1 MRRTR
6 SFQSSDRAN
15 IYITKIV
22 KRVKINSSS
31 FVGACSLASMMAH
44 AIIQLN
50 PALLPPRLHSH
61 LPVLVPVVAR
71 DCPLSLILYPLLPPL
86 TLYIACALSG
96 SGSILFSSGYFP
108 FRFLRRISTTS
119 LTLQVSITILALLP
133 FLYFHPEL
141 QCRIICLVP
150 FLPRNLA
157 TTCSSFPLSLSL
169 SFSSLSI
176 TTSLSISLSYL
187 YHCHTTRLHL
197 PDARNE
203 FFSPNFHLNFLSFF
217 GINCATTLRAG

>member
-1 MRRTR
+1 
-6 SFQSSDRAN
+6 
-15 IYITKIV
+15 
-22 KRVKINSSS
+22 
-31 FVGACSLASMMAH
+31 MAH

-86 TLYIACALSG
+86 TLYLAWAL
-96 SGSILFSSGYFP
+96 SGSILFGILFV
-108 FRFLRRISTTS
+108 RFLRRISTTS
-119 LTLQVSITILALLP
+119 LTLQVSITIFALFP

-157 TTCSSFPLSLSL
+157 TTCSAFPLSLSL
-169 SFSSLSI
+169 SLLYQSPPLYQFLSRTFI
-176 TTSLSISLSYL
+176 TV
-187 YHCHTTRLHL
+187 TRRVFIFL
-197 PDARNE
+197 ARVIL
-203 FFSPNFHLNFLSFF
+203 FFSPNPHLNFSSFF
-217 GINCATTLRAG
+217 RINCATILRAG